1 VEFRVKFPVNL
12 SSFLLAAGATSVLL
26 GAVPSA
32 YAQSTGG
39 DAARAKNKIS
49 MCIGCHGI
57 AGYRTAYPEVYNV
70 PLIGGQS
77 EGYLVSALKA
87 YRSGERA
94 HPSMRAIAGSLSDGD
109 MADLAAYYA
118 NAKPSK

>member
-1 VEFRVKFPVNL
+1 MKSRVNVSP
-12 SSFLLAAGATSVLL
+12 FLLAASLL
-26 GAVPSA
+26 LAAAPSA
-32 YAQSTGG
+32 YAQTG

-57 AGYRTAYPEVYNV
+57 AGSRTAYPEVYNV

-94 HPSMRAIAGSLSDGD
+94 HPSMRAIAGNLSDGD
-109 MADLAAYYA
+109 MADIAAYYA
-118 NAKPSK
+118 RAKPAK